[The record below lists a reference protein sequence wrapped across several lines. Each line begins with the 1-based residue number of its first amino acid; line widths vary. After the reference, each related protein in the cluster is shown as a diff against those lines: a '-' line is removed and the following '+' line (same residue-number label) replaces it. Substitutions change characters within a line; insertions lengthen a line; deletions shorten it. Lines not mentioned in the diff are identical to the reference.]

1 MLSIRTR
8 PRGPRQ
14 REPEP
19 STINEKTVADFTRV
33 VEQTGILVREAA
45 ARGKSRRLFKLLRES
60 SSIWPLRVQNR
71 RRGIGGQI
79 RQARIVMATAGALI
93 LSVLLSW
100 GAVYGLNRYLGPG
113 DDPAETT
120 GALHHR
126 PPTD

>member
-1 MLSIRTR
+1 M
-8 PRGPRQ
+8 
-14 REPEP
+14 
-19 STINEKTVADFTRV
+19 
-33 VEQTGILVREAA
+33 
-45 ARGKSRRLFKLLRES
+45 
-60 SSIWPLRVQNR
+60 QNR

-79 RQARIVMATAGALI
+79 RQADIVMATAGALI

>member
-45 ARGKSRRLFKLLRES
+45 ARKKSASYYVIK
-60 SSIWPLRVQNR
+60 
-71 RRGIGGQI
+71 
-79 RQARIVMATAGALI
+79 RIVLYMAA
-93 LSVLLSW
+93 
-100 GAVYGLNRYLGPG
+100 
-113 DDPAETT
+113 
-120 GALHHR
+120 
-126 PPTD
+126 